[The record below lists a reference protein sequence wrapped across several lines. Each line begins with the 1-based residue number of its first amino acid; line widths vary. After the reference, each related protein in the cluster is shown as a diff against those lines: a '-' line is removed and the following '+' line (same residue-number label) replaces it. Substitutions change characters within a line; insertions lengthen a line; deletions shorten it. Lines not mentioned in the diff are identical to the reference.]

1 MLGRKAVA
9 VLATFFATVV
19 GAVGTG
25 QPCAVAKAEAVSDS
39 DARVAIEQWL
49 KLLSEGPIAVSP
61 KVTRID
67 DSVSQVFDGDRFY
80 AIRFM
85 RYPRAVKPPDSLKL
99 ENVVCVRANRSVIRI
114 ENIDWRRRL
123 IFNPNGKTKAAVWS
137 NRKLGDGDECHG
149 PLGCAHSQADQ
160 HRYWIRSGTP
170 STEGIYVTNHVT
182 TN

>member
-1 MLGRKAVA
+1 MLWRPRVKLMKKVGRELTIDPDTGAKLLAVA
-9 VLATFFATVV
+9 EQPMKDVLMMIQDTGMRPEEVV
-19 GAVGTG
+19 
-25 QPCAVAKAEAVSDS
+25 
-39 DARVAIEQWL
+39 R
-49 KLLSEGPIAVSP
+49 
-61 KVTRID
+61 
-67 DSVSQVFDGDRFY
+67 
-80 AIRFM
+80 
-85 RYPRAVKPPDSLKL
+85 
-99 ENVVCVRANRSVIRI
+99 IRI

-170 STEGIYVTNHVT
+170 STEGIYVTNRVT

>member
-1 MLGRKAVA
+1 MLWRPRVKLMKKVGRELTIDPDTGAKLLAVA
-9 VLATFFATVV
+9 EQPTKDVLMMIQDTGMRPEEVV
-19 GAVGTG
+19 
-25 QPCAVAKAEAVSDS
+25 
-39 DARVAIEQWL
+39 R
-49 KLLSEGPIAVSP
+49 
-61 KVTRID
+61 
-67 DSVSQVFDGDRFY
+67 
-80 AIRFM
+80 
-85 RYPRAVKPPDSLKL
+85 
-99 ENVVCVRANRSVIRI
+99 IRI

-170 STEGIYVTNHVT
+170 STEGIYVTNRVT

>member
-1 MLGRKAVA
+1 LLWRPRVKLMKKVGRELTIDPDTGAKLLAVA
-9 VLATFFATVV
+9 EQPMKDVLMMIQDTGMRPEEVV
-19 GAVGTG
+19 
-25 QPCAVAKAEAVSDS
+25 
-39 DARVAIEQWL
+39 R
-49 KLLSEGPIAVSP
+49 
-61 KVTRID
+61 
-67 DSVSQVFDGDRFY
+67 
-80 AIRFM
+80 
-85 RYPRAVKPPDSLKL
+85 
-99 ENVVCVRANRSVIRI
+99 IRI

-170 STEGIYVTNHVT
+170 STEGIYVTNRVT

>member
-1 MLGRKAVA
+1 LLWRSRVKLMKEVGRE
-9 VLATFFATVV
+9 LTIDPDT
-19 GAVGTG
+19 GAKLL
-25 QPCAVAKAEAVSDS
+25 AVAKQPMKDVLMMIQDT
-39 DARVAIEQWL
+39 
-49 KLLSEGPIAVSP
+49 G
-61 KVTRID
+61 
-67 DSVSQVFDGDRFY
+67 
-80 AIRFM
+80 M
-85 RYPRAVKPPDSLKL
+85 RP
-99 ENVVCVRANRSVIRI
+99 EEVVRIRI

>member
-1 MLGRKAVA
+1 MLWRPRVKLMKKVGRE
-9 VLATFFATVV
+9 LTIDPDT
-19 GAVGTG
+19 GAKLL
-25 QPCAVAKAEAVSDS
+25 AVAKQPMKDVLMMIQDT
-39 DARVAIEQWL
+39 
-49 KLLSEGPIAVSP
+49 G
-61 KVTRID
+61 
-67 DSVSQVFDGDRFY
+67 
-80 AIRFM
+80 M
-85 RYPRAVKPPDSLKL
+85 RP
-99 ENVVCVRANRSVIRI
+99 EEVVRIRI

-170 STEGIYVTNHVT
+170 STEGIYVTNRVT

>member
-1 MLGRKAVA
+1 MLWRSRVKLMKEVGRELTIDPDTGAKLLAVA
-9 VLATFFATVV
+9 EQPTKDVLMMIQDTGMRPEEVV
-19 GAVGTG
+19 
-25 QPCAVAKAEAVSDS
+25 
-39 DARVAIEQWL
+39 R
-49 KLLSEGPIAVSP
+49 
-61 KVTRID
+61 
-67 DSVSQVFDGDRFY
+67 
-80 AIRFM
+80 
-85 RYPRAVKPPDSLKL
+85 
-99 ENVVCVRANRSVIRI
+99 IRI

-170 STEGIYVTNHVT
+170 STEGIYVTNRVT